1 MPRDN
6 RFRHQNYPPQPVAKP
21 QFKHA
26 VAYDGRQRR
35 DFDRLHADL
44 GIRDIVVVHG
54 TFMGDDPLGIVEIL
68 KSVSR
73 SVPVLSQKI
82 DQLAAEVQKRTR
94 PLTNSVSED
103 IANYTPKFGDEFQK
117 LTGDDVKVE
126 RLEPTWS
133 SQNDHF
139 ARADL
144 AVRLVCRLEDLRLAE
159 DERVLLWGHS
169 HAGNGF
175 AILSNLLAN
184 HRQSVESFFG
194 LVEAN
199 AVGTDRFGQHW
210 KRARQILASGPS
222 PHPLSRQ
229 IYIAAFGTPVRYG
242 WDINGYRQLVHLQHH
257 KKWDEKRPELTR
269 PLFPPHTPH
278 ETVTA
283 QHGDWVQAFA
293 IAGTDV
299 PTLPGR
305 KMHDALAQIL
315 EAGLEEP
322 RHGFDTRFLFPK
334 KVRDTC
340 ARWKAGTR
348 CHADGLSLLVDYAF
362 TQRKTKLLLPIE
374 QSVFGHG
381 VATTIDFLPTH
392 LGFIMDALIKEE
404 FAP

>member
-6 RFRHQNYPPQPVAKP
+6 RFRHQNYPTRPVTKP
-21 QFKHA
+21 QFQHA
-26 VAYDGRQRR
+26 VAYDGRKRR
-35 DFDRLHADL
+35 DFDRLHTDL
-44 GIRDIVVVHG
+44 GIRDIFIVHG

-73 SVPVLSQKI
+73 SVPLLSRKI
-82 DQLAAEVQKRTR
+82 NQLADEVKKRTR

-103 IANYTPKFGDEFQK
+103 IANYTPKFRDEFQK
-117 LTGDDVKVE
+117 LIGDDVNVE
-126 RLEPTWS
+126 RMEPTWS

-144 AVRLVCRLEDLRLAE
+144 AVRLVCRLHEAQLAD

-184 HRQSVESFFG
+184 HRPSVESFFR
-194 LVEAN
+194 LVEAS
-199 AVGTDRFGQHW
+199 AQGTDRFGEHW
-210 KRARQILASGPS
+210 KTARQILASGPS
-222 PHPLSRQ
+222 PHPLAQ
-229 IYIAAFGTPVRYG
+229 QVYVAAFGTPVRYG
-242 WDINGYRQLVHLQHH
+242 WDTNGYRQLVHLQHH
-257 KKWDEKRPELTR
+257 KQWDKNRPEITR
-269 PLFPPHTPH
+269 PLFPPFSPH
-278 ETVTA
+278 EAVTA
-283 QHGDWVQAFA
+283 KYGDWVQAFA

-305 KMHDALAQIL
+305 NMHDALGRIL
-315 EAGLEEP
+315 EAGLANP
-322 RHGFDTRFLFPK
+322 RHGFDTRFVFPK
-334 KVRDTC
+334 KVRDAC

-348 CHADGLSLLVDYAF
+348 CHTDGRSLLVDYAF
-362 TQRKTKLLLPIE
+362 TGRKTKLLLPIE

-392 LGFIMDALIKEE
+392 LGFIMDALIQEE
-404 FAP
+404 SA